1 MTKAFLSLCLITTL
15 SACATTT
22 PSTTSQAMLLSSL
35 TMLYEQHVNT
45 LDNQRKE
52 ETDQSEQALQ
62 KKFLEYNLS
71 KRLKGRRTLSSEEA
85 KALSKKYATALAEQ
99 RETIHTTYNEK
110 LKRLDSIY
118 QSLVRLVTENA
129 SYISGYKQNTNQAKQ
144 LQADYQSKLEAMY
157 VLLTQ

>member
-85 KALSKKYATALAEQ
+85 KALSKKYATA
-99 RETIHTTYNEK
+99 RGGRGSTILLHIVTY
-110 LKRLDSIY
+110 I
-118 QSLVRLVTENA
+118 
-129 SYISGYKQNTNQAKQ
+129 
-144 LQADYQSKLEAMY
+144 
-157 VLLTQ
+157 

>member
-1 MTKAFLSLCLITTL
+1 MKKTFLSMCLMTML
-15 SACATTT
+15 SACATTA
-22 PSTTSQAMLLSSL
+22 PSTTSQTMLLSSL
-35 TMLYEQHVNT
+35 TMLYEQHVST
-45 LDNQRKE
+45 LDYQRKE
-52 ETDQSEQALQ
+52 EIKQSEQALQ

-85 KALSKKYATALAEQ
+85 KNLSKKYAAALAEQ
-99 RETIHTTYNEK
+99 REAIQTTYNEK

-118 QSLVRLVTENA
+118 QSLVSLVTENA